1 MKKILL
7 DTAFLGSYNAE
18 SLIPL
23 QKKNGRSGFC
33 PQYLL
38 TVPPNSA
45 EINNLDVE
53 CREGDS
59 VHE

>member
-1 MKKILL
+1 MKGYFLFSDKKKIP
-7 DTAFLGSYNAE
+7 
-18 SLIPL
+18 LIPP
-23 QKKNGRSGFC
+23 KKNGRLGFC

>member
-1 MKKILL
+1 
-7 DTAFLGSYNAE
+7 
-18 SLIPL
+18 
-23 QKKNGRSGFC
+23 
-33 PQYLL
+33 LL